1 MVSKRWA
8 QLVKPPRAKPPS
20 YTWPA
25 VFPDLVWVQKA
36 EEKGSD
42 VNLASHLV
50 RDAFMNLFDVAV
62 VVTNDTDLIEPI
74 KIVRD
79 DVGKAIGLLSDSIQE
94 TQMERCSPHFGGCC
108 FVDPIHSQ
116 CPPAGGSVSAHNCRD
131 HNSTACPLDI
141 VVPFSGGAPWTQ
153 TGSGD

>member
-1 MVSKRWA
+1 
-8 QLVKPPRAKPPS
+8 LVKPPRAKPPS

-25 VFPDLVWVQKA
+25 VLPDLVWVQKA

-79 DVGKAIGLLSDSIQE
+79 DVGKAIGLLSPVIQSKKPKWSGAHP
-94 TQMERCSPHFGGCC
+94 TLVAAASWTLY
-108 FVDPIHSQ
+108 IHNAHLRAAQ
-116 CPPAGGSVSAHNCRD
+116 FPPTIAGTTIQR
-131 HNSTACPLDI
+131 P
-141 VVPFSGGAPWTQ
+141 APWI
-153 TGSGD
+153 